1 MADVQR
7 TRAAILSLMADNVT
21 GQISAQDLRDFVVTV
36 LESEFAN
43 PGDFWA
49 RPQAKYITTDK
60 TAKGWKEYSQYI
72 ASACSW
78 MNVLYQ
84 DNSTGQWMLA
94 DLAASAK
101 NIGRLALA
109 MDSYAAGYS
118 TGVVLL
124 EGIVYDSSF
133 STVFSRKIGRPV
145 YLDSGV
151 PGSISMGLTT
161 LSVKI
166 LGWVVNS
173 DDNQYSAIGKWY
185 FNGLGHW
192 TAIGV

>member
-1 MADVQR
+1 MADTQR
-7 TRAAILSLMADNVT
+7 TKAAILSLMSDNVT
-21 GQISAQDLRDFVVTV
+21 GQISAQDLRDMIVTIM
-36 LESEFAN
+36 ESEFAN

-60 TAKGWKEYSQYI
+60 TAKGAKMYSQYI
-72 ASACSW
+72 ASAVSW

-118 TGVVLL
+118 TATVLL
-124 EGIVYDSSF
+124 EGIVYDSTF
-133 STVFSRKIGRPV
+133 SAVFSRKIGRPV

-151 PGSISMGLTT
+151 PGSISVGLTT
-161 LSVKI
+161 LSVRV
-166 LGWVVNS
+166 LGFVANS
-173 DDNQYSAIGKWY
+173 DNSNDSAIGKWY
-185 FNGLGHW
+185 FDG
-192 TAIGV
+192 TIGWAARGV